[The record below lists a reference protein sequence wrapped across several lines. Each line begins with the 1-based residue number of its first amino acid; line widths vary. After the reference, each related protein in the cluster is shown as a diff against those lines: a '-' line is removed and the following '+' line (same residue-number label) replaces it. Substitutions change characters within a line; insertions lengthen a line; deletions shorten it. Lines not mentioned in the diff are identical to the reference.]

1 MDFKKF
7 YIGYIITFLAFV
19 GIMLF
24 NFSFVKVMAI
34 LGTALLCTVILIA
47 FGWII
52 YRTIMYLFQN
62 TSEASGGVWQR
73 TTFSLAYLFFF
84 LFAFV

>member
-24 NFSFVKVMAI
+24 NFSFAEVMAI

-52 YRTIMYLFQN
+52 YRIIMYLLQN
-62 TSEASGGVWQR
+62 TSEASGDV
-73 TTFSLAYLFFF
+73 
-84 LFAFV
+84 

>member
-7 YIGYIITFLAFV
+7 YIGYFITFLAFV

-52 YRTIMYLFQN
+52 YRTIMYFLQN
-62 TSEASGGVWQR
+62 TSEASGGV
-73 TTFSLAYLFFF
+73 
-84 LFAFV
+84 

>member
-24 NFSFVKVMAI
+24 NFSFAEVMAI
-34 LGTALLCTVILIA
+34 LGTALLSTVILIA

-52 YRTIMYLFQN
+52 YRTIMYLLSN
-62 TSEASGGVWQR
+62 TSEASGGV
-73 TTFSLAYLFFF
+73 
-84 LFAFV
+84 

>member
-34 LGTALLCTVILIA
+34 LGTALLSTVILIA

-52 YRTIMYLFQN
+52 YRIIMYLLAN
-62 TSEASGGVWQR
+62 TSEASGGV
-73 TTFSLAYLFFF
+73 
-84 LFAFV
+84 